1 MTSLEEPRVQALLH
15 VIQSEAFKDKVEA
28 LGGYETVWTGQ
39 RMHPGQ
45 GLPPDNLDVG
55 N

>member
-1 MTSLEEPRVQALLH
+1 
-15 VIQSEAFKDKVEA
+15 VIQSDSFQAKVEA

-39 RMHPGQ
+39 RMQPGQ
-45 GLPPDNLDVG
+45 GLPPDNLDVE